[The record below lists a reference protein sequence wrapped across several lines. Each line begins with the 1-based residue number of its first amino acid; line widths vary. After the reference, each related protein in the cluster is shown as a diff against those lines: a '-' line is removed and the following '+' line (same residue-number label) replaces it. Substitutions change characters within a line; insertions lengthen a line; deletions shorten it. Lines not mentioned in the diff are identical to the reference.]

1 MFLVKG
7 KRVLIFLFA
16 SSLLLLIVLISS
28 NVIFALSDFNF
39 GAAGDWGCNS
49 NTGKT
54 VSNIK
59 IKSPERVL
67 ALGDYSYVSTAT
79 CWLNKISSIKSITK
93 IAIGN
98 HEDSSG
104 EGFSK
109 YMSTF
114 GLTKPYYSFNYQNVH
129 ALVMATDS
137 NFKSGSAQYNFVKN
151 DLQNA
156 KNNANIKWIV
166 VVIHKVMYTSKNT
179 CSSSSCSNSGS
190 TAQSLRSTYHKIF
203 DQNNVDIVF
212 QGHVHNYQRS
222 FPVKYSSGSTPTI
235 TSTSSTNYNDPAGE
249 IFVTVGTGGVNIHA
263 LSGKASFVKYQQDDK
278 FGALNLIISNNGY
291 KLTGKYYT
299 NDGSKKD
306 EFSIT
311 KSGTSGSKYNFGPS
325 LTLSG

>member
-1 MFLVKG
+1 MFLEKG

-16 SSLLLLIVLISS
+16 SSLLLIVLKSS
-28 NVIFALSDFNF
+28 DVIFALSDFNF
-39 GAAGDWGCNS
+39 GAAGNWRCNS

-59 IKSPERVL
+59 NRIPERVL
-67 ALGDYSYVSTAT
+67 AFGDFSYVSTAT
-79 CWLNKISSIKSITK
+79 CWLNKISSIKSIMK
-93 IAIGN
+93 MAIGN
-98 HEDSSG
+98 HEDASD

-109 YMSTF
+109 YMSAF

-129 ALVMATDS
+129 VLIMATDS
-137 NFKSGSAQYNFVKN
+137 NFKSSSAQYNFVKN

-166 VVIHKVMYTSKNT
+166 VVLHKVMYTSKNT

-212 QGHVHNYQRS
+212 QGHIHNYQRS
-222 FPVKYSSGSTPTI
+222 FPVKYSGASTPTI
-235 TSTSSTNYNDPAGE
+235 TSTSSTNYNDPSGE
-249 IFVTVGTGGVNIHA
+249 IFVTIGTGGVNIHP

-278 FGALNLIISNNGY
+278 FGVLDLIISNNGY

-299 NDGSKKD
+299 NDGSRKD
-306 EFSIT
+306 EFSIS

>member
-16 SSLLLLIVLISS
+16 CSLLLLIVLISS

-49 NTGKT
+49 NTGKP

-59 IKSPERVL
+59 NKRPQRVL

-79 CWLNKISSIKSITK
+79 CWLNKISSIKSIMK

-98 HEDSSG
+98 HEDASN

-114 GLTKPYYSFNYQNVH
+114 GLTKSYYSFNYQNVYV
-129 ALVMATDS
+129 LIVATDS
-137 NFKSGSAQYNFVKN
+137 NFKSGSAQYYFVKN

-166 VVIHKVMYTSKNT
+166 VVLHKVMYTSKDT

-190 TAQSLRSTYHKIF
+190 TGQSLRSTYHKIF

-222 FPVKYSSGSTPTI
+222 FPVKYSGGSTPTI

-249 IFVTVGTGGVNIHA
+249 IFVTVGTGGVNIHV

-278 FGALNLIISNNGY
+278 FGALNLFISNRIQTHRQILY
-291 KLTGKYYT
+291 K
-299 NDGSKKD
+299 
-306 EFSIT
+306 
-311 KSGTSGSKYNFGPS
+311 
-325 LTLSG
+325 

>member
-1 MFLVKG
+1 MFLVRG
-7 KRVLIFLFA
+7 EMVLIFLFG
-16 SSLLLLIVLISS
+16 SSLLLFIVLISS

-49 NTGKT
+49 NTGGT

-59 IKSPERVL
+59 NKSPERVL

-79 CWLNKISSIKSITK
+79 CWLNKISSIKSIMK

-98 HEDSSG
+98 HEDTPG

-109 YMSTF
+109 YMNTF

-129 ALVMATDS
+129 VLVMSTDS

-166 VVIHKVMYTSKNT
+166 VVLHKIMYTSKNT

-222 FPVKYSSGSTPTI
+222 FPVKYSGGSTPTI

-306 EFSIT
+306 EFS
-311 KSGTSGSKYNFGPS
+311 
-325 LTLSG
+325 

>member
-7 KRVLIFLFA
+7 EMVLIFLFA
-16 SSLLLLIVLISS
+16 SFLLLLIVIISS

-59 IKSPERVL
+59 NKSPERAL

-79 CWLNKISSIKSITK
+79 CWLNKISSIKSIMK

-98 HEDSSG
+98 HEDASG

-129 ALVMATDS
+129 VLVMATDS

-166 VVIHKVMYTSKNT
+166 VVLHKVMYTSKNT
-179 CSSSSCSNSGS
+179 CSSSSCSSSGS

-222 FPVKYSSGSTPTI
+222 FPVKYSGGSTPTI

-249 IFVTVGTGGVNIHA
+249 IFVTVGTGGVNFHA

-306 EFSIT
+306 EFSIS